1 MIKLKDILMESKADD
16 VEFAIRR
23 SFMHNPGS
31 FNTGWKMTKREYL
44 SLIKLLKKQYGS
56 LVDKVV
62 KELEKYQYIEP
73 KGSQVIWNDGV
84 EARPVIKE
92 KSPKG
97 WEGTVKSMKK
107 DSDIDNPWAL
117 AHWMKKKGYKSHKKE
132 SVNEAK
138 PKSYKFKFKCMECG
152 KSFLKSLKKSLEV
165 KCPKC
170 TSVDIEIVNINEAK
184 FSNDQIYIMR
194 KAYGTLK
201 AMNPSSPTYK
211 KFIKFLDKLPK
222 DQLKQLANAKI
233 KFVSILAKNRLRGES
248 VNEGEKRASNKLY
261 VNVAKAYK
269 VFAQEVLNLA
279 QSSVKLMGGSSDK
292 IIIMKNFQKHILP
305 FMNLMKSW
313 NKRQQ
318 ENPHIKESDL
328 DEGFGGELK
337 GEDKKKFESEIEQT
351 FGDIANYIK
360 KEYKMNFY
368 YS

>member
-132 SVNEAK
+132 SVNESMDDLVIKRGLELSLKDAGLKVKKFKKAK
-138 PKSYKFKFKCMECG
+138 PGYNKIWAGVFHTKNAVMSFSYSKSGDVFYGGKNVGKLNSKGLLNWLKDIKSNNKWMESIDE
-152 KSFLKSLKKSLEV
+152 KVARPMSYRL
-165 KCPKC
+165 
-170 TSVDIEIVNINEAK
+170 
-184 FSNDQIYIMR
+184 R
-194 KAYGTLK
+194 KAQDEIEYMIKQGPLDDEDVYSNSGQAMKLLRTAQK
-201 AMNPSSPTYK
+201 A
-211 KFIKFLDKLPK
+211 LG
-222 DQLKQLANAKI
+222 KI
-233 KFVSILAKNRLRGES
+233 K
-248 VNEGEKRASNKLY
+248 
-261 VNVAKAYK
+261 
-269 VFAQEVLNLA
+269 
-279 QSSVKLMGGSSDK
+279 
-292 IIIMKNFQKHILP
+292 
-305 FMNLMKSW
+305 
-313 NKRQQ
+313 
-318 ENPHIKESDL
+318 
-328 DEGFGGELK
+328 
-337 GEDKKKFESEIEQT
+337 
-351 FGDIANYIK
+351 
-360 KEYKMNFY
+360 
-368 YS
+368 